1 MGVRETLGIKAPV
14 PLVGDGPAE
23 AIVAALAA
31 RARIA
36 APGFDKDIVLFHD
49 LELASSNIAGETGSE
64 RHLTLTGLP
73 CRLLFAPFPF
83 YPFSAPYWLRTRRK
97 LGRASCIDRVC
108 LYV

>member
-36 APGFDKDIVLFHD
+36 APGFDQDIVLFHD
-49 LELASSNIAGETGSE
+49 LELASSNIAGDTGNE
-64 RHLTLTGLP
+64 RHLTLPGLP
-73 CRLLFAPFPF
+73 CRLLFAPFHF
-83 YPFSAPYWLRTRRK
+83 YPGPRSEERRVGK
-97 LGRASCIDRVC
+97 EFVNTCRSRWSTNH
-108 LYV
+108 